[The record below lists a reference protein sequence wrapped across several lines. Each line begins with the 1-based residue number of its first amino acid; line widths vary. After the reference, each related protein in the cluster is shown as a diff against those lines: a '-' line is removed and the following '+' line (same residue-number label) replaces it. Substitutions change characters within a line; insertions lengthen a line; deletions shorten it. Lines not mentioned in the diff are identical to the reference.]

1 MIKHVPTTK
10 RSVLVTLDMSD
21 AGQLALDIAAR
32 MAALSQ
38 AELEGVFVEDIDL
51 ISLSKLPF
59 LRQVSACSLVAE
71 AISPEQIQ
79 RDLNAEAR
87 QAERMLIQQAK
98 LMGVDYSFRI
108 WRGHASL
115 ETLSVSFEADIL
127 SIAKSPAYRR
137 RVVSTRSS
145 AIENICV
152 LLSDVSHV
160 NNVLLAARLL
170 ANNLNVPVKVLLPS
184 GRESQINY
192 EKNLIEIHGLKN
204 NKTEYIYFVDVSAL
218 IDALKAAGNIVLFV
232 EFDHLLFRH
241 AEFNQYLATVA
252 PPILIVRPES

>member
-1 MIKHVPTTK
+1 MIKHVPAAR

-38 AELEGVFVEDIDL
+38 AELEGVFIEDIDL

-71 AISPEQIQ
+71 AISPERIQ

-127 SIAKSPAYRR
+127 SIVKSPAYKR
-137 RVVSTRSS
+137 RVVSKRSS

-152 LLSDVSHV
+152 LLRGAMHED
-160 NNVLLAARLL
+160 NVLLAARRL
-170 ANNLNVPVKVLLPS
+170 AKNLNVPVKFFLPS
-184 GRESQINY
+184 IRESQIIY
-192 EKNLIEIHGLKN
+192 ENNLIEKHDLKSHQG
-204 NKTEYIYFVDVSAL
+204 EYIYFDDIPAL
-218 IDALKAAGNIVLFV
+218 IDALKAAGNIVLFM
-232 EFDHLLFRH
+232 EINHLMFRH
-241 AEFNQYLATVA
+241 AEFNQYLATEA
-252 PPILIVRPES
+252 PPILIVRPEA